1 MNELQ
6 HTKVVA
12 CIPPGEIK
20 DDAEFTAVEIDTLG
34 WDYLQV
40 IVALGATDIAMAA
53 LKLQESETSGGGGG
67 YTDIDGCD
75 LATDN
80 DAYGSAA
87 ALPSADDGNKLIVM
101 EVDLRAGRMR
111 YVNLY
116 AKAGNGALGTYL
128 SAIGILSRSP
138 VGAYTAAERG
148 ADTVMRAA

>member
-12 CIPPGEIK
+12 CIPPGVIK
-20 DDAEFTAVEIDTLG
+20 DDASFVAVEIDTLG
-34 WDYLQV
+34 FDFLQV
-40 IVALGATDIAMAA
+40 IIALGATDIAMAA
-53 LKLQESETSGGGGG
+53 LKLQESETAGGGGG

-87 ALPSADDGNKLIVM
+87 ALPSADDDNKLIIM

-111 YVNLY
+111 YVNLL
-116 AKAGNGALGTYL
+116 ATAGNGSAGTYL
-128 SAIGILSRSP
+128 SAIGILSRSTKG
-138 VGAYTAAERG
+138 VYSAADRG